1 MVVLD
6 IIKKKRVSKKWVRR
20 LARVKNSNS
29 LAENRK
35 ARHDYFVE
43 ETIEAGIE
51 LVGTEV
57 KSIRGGKCNLK
68 DCYADVRNCEVF
80 ILNMHIS
87 PYEQGNIFNVDPLR
101 ARKLLLH
108 KEQIGR
114 LAGLVSRDGYT
125 LVPLSLYLKNGRVKV
140 ALGICK
146 GKKNYDKRDSML
158 EKAAKRDIERQ
169 MKASNRY

>member
-1 MVVLD
+1 MA
-6 IIKKKRVSKKWVRR
+6 KRKDNKT
-20 LARVKNSNS
+20 

-35 ARHDYFVE
+35 ARHDYFVDE
-43 ETIEAGIE
+43 AMEAGIA

-57 KSIRGGKCNLK
+57 KSIRNGRVNLK
-68 DCYADVRNCEVF
+68 DCYADINNGEIF
-80 ILNMHIS
+80 INNMHIS

>member
-1 MVVLD
+1 M
-6 IIKKKRVSKKWVRR
+6 
-20 LARVKNSNS
+20 ARVKNSNS

-68 DCYADVRNCEVF
+68 DCYADVRNGEVF

-146 GKKNYDKRDSML
+146 GGYAKLLFGIAKGKKNYDKRDSML

>member
-1 MVVLD
+1 M
-6 IIKKKRVSKKWVRR
+6 
-20 LARVKNSNS
+20 ARVKNSNS

-43 ETIEAGIE
+43 ETMEAGIA

-68 DCYADVRNCEVF
+68 DCYADVKNGEIF

-101 ARKLLLH
+101 ERKLLLH
-108 KEQIGR
+108 KSEISR
-114 LAGLVSRDGYT
+114 LLGLVQRDGYA
-125 LVPLSLYLKNGRVKV
+125 LIPLSLYLKNGRVKV

-158 EKAAKRDIERQ
+158 EKAHKRDMDRALKERN
-169 MKASNRY
+169 KY